1 MRILYICNEYPPMH
15 HGGIGSYTKL
25 IAESMSKKEHEVH
38 VIGYG
43 SQNKPYC
50 ENINGVQI
58 HKLKSP
64 KNPLIGRFF
73 NLIWLLV
80 ERLIFFLQV
89 KKLANRIKPEI
100 VETYDWS
107 APLIFKLN
115 GVKTAIRLHGTNTA
129 FNSCVGLKKSVVM
142 AVIEKRAIKNADFVV
157 SVSEHIASLTKD
169 IFKLD
174 FAHTTIY
181 NGVDIE
187 KFKDMGILRDKNKIL
202 LVGRMH
208 PNKGFEDLFAALNFV
223 FAENKSV
230 YFEIVCTVIEDY
242 KAKLLSLVDKEF
254 HSRIK
259 FTGRVNNDELPA
271 YYNSANLSILPSRA
285 EAFPIIP
292 LESMACG
299 TPVIMADRFSAR
311 EIVEDNV
318 DGFLVNTLD
327 KERFANRILEIL
339 NNQAKIET
347 MRAVAR
353 HKVVENFSIDKVIND
368 NIDFYQS
375 VISKS

>member
-1 MRILYICNEYPPMH
+1 MKILYICNEYPPIQ
-15 HGGIGSYTKL
+15 HGGIGSYTRL
-25 IAESMSKKEHEVH
+25 IAESLSNKGHKVY
-38 VIGYG
+38 VIGNG
-43 SQNKPYC
+43 SKNKSYF
-50 ENINGVQI
+50 ETINGVQVYR
-58 HKLKSP
+58 LKIP
-64 KNPLIGRFF
+64 KYPLAGRFF

-80 ERLIFFLQV
+80 ERITFYWQV
-89 KKLANRIKPEI
+89 KKYANQIQPDI

-299 TPVIMADRFSAR
+299 TPVIIADRFSAR

-318 DGFLVNTLD
+318 DGFLVNALD
-327 KERFANRILEIL
+327 KTELANKILGILE
-339 NNQAKIET
+339 NQSIIEEMRKKARQKI
-347 MRAVAR
+347 VD
-353 HKVVENFSIDKVIND
+353 NFSIGKVLQD
-368 NIDFYQS
+368 NIDFYQT
-375 VISKS
+375 ISGVK